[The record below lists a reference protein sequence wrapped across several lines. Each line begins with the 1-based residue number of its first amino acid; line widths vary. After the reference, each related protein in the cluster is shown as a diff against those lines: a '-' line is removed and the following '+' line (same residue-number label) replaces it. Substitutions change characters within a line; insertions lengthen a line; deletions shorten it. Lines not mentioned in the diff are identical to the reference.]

1 VAVAPNHA
9 SVEAVAPEPP
19 EYAGLLIR
27 GAAYLLDGLL
37 TFWAMAIIAV
47 PITLLLDL
55 PSVSGLPDTPAR
67 GFFVMKVFLA
77 VAFLSKILAW
87 LYFTLCES
95 SHLRGTPGKRILG
108 LAVIDLEGRRISFG
122 RANKRYWAK
131 LLSDIFYLG
140 YLPILIS
147 DRRQG
152 LHDRIA
158 GTVVVRE

>member
-1 VAVAPNHA
+1 M
-9 SVEAVAPEPP
+9 PEGP

-37 TFWAMAIIAV
+37 VFWAMVIAAV
-47 PITLLLDL
+47 PVTLLLDL
-55 PSVSGLPDTPAR
+55 PSVSGLPTTLSR

-77 VAFLSKILAW
+77 VAILSKILAW

-108 LAVIDLEGRRISFG
+108 LAVTDLDGRRIGFG

-131 LLSDIFYLG
+131 LLSGILYLG
-140 YLPILIS
+140 YLSILIN

-152 LHDRIA
+152 LHDLIA